1 MSHGAVLAQAP
12 APAAKSDTASD
23 AVQAK
28 PDAGKVQ
35 SVEIKG
41 SSADYD
47 PRRDDTAS
55 KTVILSAEIM
65 KYGDTN
71 VFDVLKRAPGVT
83 VVGNSIRMRGL
94 GNGYTQILVN
104 GDRPPPGFSLDT
116 LTPDQIERIEVIRA
130 ATAEHSM
137 QAIAGT
143 INIVLRAVVSK
154 AQRDLNLRLQHE
166 RVSDFYLLG
175 GQVADKAG
183 NLSYFFNGNLFANRY
198 NRSGT
203 NAGVGTERLWLHDG
217 TLAKWR
223 SSTGRNQFDL
233 DALSLSSRLNWK
245 LAGGD
250 DLNLQLRANTHSTR
264 HAYDGLTTVHAGRF
278 SDPQYLEQDQYGD
291 GRRVGLFAEV
301 NWIAKIAGG
310 KLDLK
315 FNADRSRWSD
325 DSHSDFFTAG
335 RAVHLVQ
342 YWDATTNANQQGLVI
357 KFNRSIM
364 EGHALSTGLDIN
376 RLHNAE
382 DREFL
387 DARSDARP
395 RHLFERFE
403 PAVTRLAGYVQDEWN
418 VTKDWSMYLG
428 ARWEQVR
435 TGSASRSSEIGTATT
450 RSRNQVLTPV
460 AQTLY
465 KFPDKS
471 GRQLRLALTRT
482 FKAPTTQ
489 QLIARRIE
497 QAVND
502 QFSPDFSGNP
512 DLRPELATGID
523 LTYEHFW
530 SPGAVFSVNAS
541 AREIEDYIQSR
552 LDRDASG
559 RWIYRPLNAGE
570 ASVRSVEVE
579 LKFPLRSLVKTAP
592 ALDLRVNVARNWS
605 KVDAVPGPN
614 NRLDAQTPLSA
625 SVGLDYKSGA
635 LTTGASVV
643 YRRGGWVQISAQ
655 ESQLVDSRRDIEA
668 YGLWKFSPR
677 YQARISLAN
686 LAQRDSRAY
695 RQYLDASGR
704 LVSSSVSPNFT
715 RISLSLETKF

>member
-1 MSHGAVLAQAP
+1 MSHGALRAQTL
-12 APAAKSDTASD
+12 APAAKPDAASP

-28 PDAGKVQ
+28 PEASKEQ

-55 KTVILSAEIM
+55 KTVIGSAEIM
-65 KYGDTN
+65 KFGDTN

-116 LTPDQIERIEVIRA
+116 LAPDQIERIEVIRA

-143 INIVLRAVVSK
+143 INIVLRSVVSK
-154 AQRDLNLRLQHE
+154 AQRDLSLRLQQE
-166 RVSDFYLLG
+166 RGNDFYMAM
-175 GQVADKAG
+175 GQMADKAG
-183 NLSYFFNGNLFANRY
+183 NLSYFLNANLFANRY
-198 NRSGT
+198 DRSGAT
-203 NAGVGTERLWLHDG
+203 AGVSTEKFWLPDG
-217 TLAKWR
+217 TLAKSR
-223 SSTGRNQFDL
+223 STTGSNLFDL
-233 DALSLSSRLNWK
+233 DGLALSSRLNWK
-245 LAGGD
+245 LANGD
-250 DLNLQLRANTHSTR
+250 DLNVQVRANVNGSRRGNDAT
-264 HAYDGLTTVHAGRF
+264 TTVQLGRF
-278 SDPQYLEQDQYGD
+278 SDPEYLETYQYGD
-291 GRRVGLFAEV
+291 GRRASLVAEV

-315 FNADRSRWSD
+315 FNADRARWSD
-325 DSHSDFFTAG
+325 DAHSDLYSAG
-335 RAVHLVQ
+335 RAVHLLQ
-342 YWDATTNANQQGLVI
+342 FWDATTNSNFQGLNA
-357 KFNRSIM
+357 KFNRSM
-364 EGHALSTGLDIN
+364 FEGHALSTGLNIT
-376 RLHNAE
+376 RLYNAE

-387 DARSDARP
+387 DARSDALP
-395 RHLFERFE
+395 RHVFERFE
-403 PAVTRLAGYVQDEWN
+403 PAVMTLAGYMQDEWN
-418 VTKDWSMYLG
+418 VTKNWSMYLG

-435 TGSASRSSEIGTATT
+435 TDSASQSTEIGAAATS
-450 RSRNQVLTPV
+450 SRNQVLSPV

-512 DLRPELATGID
+512 DLRPELANGID

-530 SPGAVFSVNAS
+530 APGAVFSVNAS
-541 AREIEDYIQSR
+541 ARQITDYIRSR

-559 RWIYRPLNAGE
+559 RWVYRPLNAGG
-570 ASVRSVEVE
+570 ASVRSLEVE
-579 LKFPLRSLVKTAP
+579 LKFPLRSLVNTAP
-592 ALDLRVNVARNWS
+592 ALDLRFNVARNWS

-614 NRLDAQTPLSA
+614 NRLDAQVPLSA
-625 SVGLDYKSGA
+625 SAGVDYKEGA
-635 LTTGASVV
+635 LTAGASIV
-643 YRRGGWVQISAQ
+643 YRGGGWVQISAQ
-655 ESQLVDSRRDIEA
+655 ESQLLESRRDIETYA
-668 YGLWKFSPR
+668 LWKFSPR
-677 YQARISLAN
+677 YQTRIALAN
-686 LAQRDSRAY
+686 LAQRDSHQQREYA
-695 RQYLDASGR
+695 DASGR
-704 LVSSSVSPNFT
+704 RMASNVRSNFT
-715 RISLSLETKF
+715 RISLNLEAKF